1 MLRFKSF
8 IKHLNEE
15 LTPEQK
21 KQVSTWERDP
31 KALAHTD
38 HFFGKGN
45 DDHIEPLQGG
55 NDKSEPHR
63 AIERHLGHEISHE
76 DYKAGKT
83 KDKYGREVKIGSLLQ
98 KTKADPKLIQH
109 FANDST
115 RQLKTQN
122 NLTVHVTRSAAGV
135 AGQTS
140 RGQSWEN
147 ESCKNFEDG
156 SNRHYLEHEVKRGT
170 VVAYLK
176 NHHGHELARATF
188 QPYHNDHGQ
197 AVYRHDSYYGP
208 KVKEFQDH
216 VEGLEKR
223 LSASHEPNASLYKI
237 HPDVYNDSGVRRTL
251 HPNITSEHIHKALDD
266 KDENVRRAAASYPIA
281 NVEHLHKALNDSEWS
296 VRRAATVNPN
306 ATAEH
311 LHKALND
318 SESSVR
324 RAAAAHPNANAEQIH
339 KGLDDKEEFVR
350 QSAAYNRSASA
361 EHIDKAL
368 SDEDW
373 GVRETAAK
381 HPNANAE
388 HLHKALNDKDE
399 NVRRAAASHPNAN
412 AKHLHKALNNRSHNV
427 RVIAAAH
434 PNANAEHIDKAL
446 NDKNDLVRRH
456 ASYNPNANA
465 EQIHKALNDKD
476 NYIRRAAAKNPS
488 ANPTHI
494 QRALDDDNIGVRE
507 AAAKHPNITS
517 DQLHQAL
524 SDPETDVRSA
534 AKNNPNYNKI
544 MGK

>member
-1 MLRFKSF
+1 MLTFKSF

-63 AIERHLGHEISHE
+63 AVERHLGHEIPHE

-115 RQLKTQN
+115 RQLKAQN

-140 RGQSWEN
+140 KGQSWEN
-147 ESCKNFEDG
+147 ESCKNFETG
-156 SNRHYLEHEVKRGT
+156 SNNHYLKHEVKHGT

-188 QPYHNDHGQ
+188 QPYHNDKGQ
-197 AVYRHDSYYGP
+197 AVYKHDSYYGP

-216 VEGLEKR
+216 VKGLEKR
-223 LSASHEPNASLYKI
+223 LSASHEPNTSIYEI
-237 HPDVYNDSGVRRTL
+237 HPDVYNDSRNRSTM
-251 HPNITSEHIHKALDD
+251 HPNITSEHITKALDD
-266 KDENVRRAAASYPIA
+266 ENNSVRRVAANHPIA
-281 NVEHLHKALNDSEWS
+281 NVEHLHKALNDESEY
-296 VRRAATVNPN
+296 VRGAA
-306 ATAEH
+306 
-311 LHKALND
+311 ALN
-318 SESSVR
+318 
-324 RAAAAHPNANAEQIH
+324 Q
-339 KGLDDKEEFVR
+339 
-350 QSAAYNRSASA
+350 
-361 EHIDKAL
+361 
-368 SDEDW
+368 
-373 GVRETAAK
+373 
-381 HPNANAE
+381 NANAE
-388 HLHKALNDKDE
+388 HLHKALNDESEYVRNSAAMNRNANDEHITKALNDQDTWVRRVAAAHPNANSEHFHKALNDKDE
-399 NVRRAAASHPNAN
+399 NVRHAAAANPNANSEHLHRALSDESQDVRRAAA
-412 AKHLHKALNNRSHNV
+412 R
-427 RVIAAAH
+427 H
-434 PNANAEHIDKAL
+434 PNANAEHITKAL
-446 NDKNDLVRRH
+446 NDQDTRVRRN
-456 ASYNPNANA
+456 AAGNQNANA
-465 EQIHKALNDKD
+465 EHIHKALKDKD
-476 NYIRRAAAKNPS
+476 LQVRR
-488 ANPTHI
+488 
-494 QRALDDDNIGVRE
+494 
-507 AAAKHPNITS
+507 
-517 DQLHQAL
+517 
-524 SDPETDVRSA
+524 A

>member
-1 MLRFKSF
+1 MLTFKSF

-21 KQVSTWERDP
+21 KQVSTWKRDP

-63 AIERHLGHEISHE
+63 AVERHLGHEISHE

-98 KTKADPKLIQH
+98 KTKADPKLVQQ

-140 RGQSWEN
+140 KGQSWEN
-147 ESCKNFEDG
+147 ESCKNFETG
-156 SNRHYLEHEVKRGT
+156 SNNHYLKHEVKHGT

-197 AVYRHDSYYGP
+197 AVYKHDSYYGP

-216 VEGLEKR
+216 VKGLEKR
-223 LSASHEPNASLYKI
+223 LSASHEPNVSIYRI
-237 HPDVYNDSGVRRTL
+237 HRAVYNDSKIDKMI
-251 HPNITSEHIHKALDD
+251 HPN
-266 KDENVRRAAASYPIA
+266 A
-281 NVEHLHKALNDSEWS
+281 NAETLHKALMSGEGGEYI
-296 VRRAATVNPN
+296 REAAASHPN

-318 SESSVR
+318 ESESV
-324 RAAAAHPNANAEQIH
+324 RAAAANHPNANAEHLH
-339 KGLDDKEEFVR
+339 KALDDKSRYIREN
-350 QSAAYNRSASA
+350 AA
-361 EHIDKAL
+361 
-368 SDEDW
+368 
-373 GVRETAAK
+373 T

-388 HLHKALNDKDE
+388 HLHKALNDKNE
-399 NVRRAAASHPNAN
+399 YVRAAAARNPNVNDEHLHKALDDKIMVRIAAASNRNAN
-412 AKHLHKALNNRSHNV
+412 AEHLHKALN
-427 RVIAAAH
+427 
-434 PNANAEHIDKAL
+434 
-446 NDKNDLVRRH
+446 DKNEFVRGT
-456 ASYNPNANA
+456 AAYNPNANA
-465 EQIHKALNDKD
+465 EHLNKALNDKD
-476 NYIRRAAAKNPS
+476 S
-488 ANPTHI
+488 
-494 QRALDDDNIGVRE
+494 LVRM
-507 AAAKHPNITS
+507 N
-517 DQLHQAL
+517 
-524 SDPETDVRSA
+524 
-534 AKNNPNYNKI
+534 AKNNPNYDKI
-544 MGK
+544 IR